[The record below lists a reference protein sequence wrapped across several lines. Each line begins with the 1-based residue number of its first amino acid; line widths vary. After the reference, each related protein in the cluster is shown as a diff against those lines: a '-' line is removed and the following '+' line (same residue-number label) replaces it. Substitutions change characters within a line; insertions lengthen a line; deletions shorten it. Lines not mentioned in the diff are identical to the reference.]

1 MILNTARRSIDDRE
15 TAKGGI
21 LMNMHDGALPSDG
34 FDPFDLNTPHA
45 LWKEFREEQPIFFH
59 EPSGYWVVSRYDDV
73 KAIFDDWKTFSSENA
88 QKPMRPMSEE
98 GKRILKEGG
107 FTAYSGLTARVPPDH
122 TRIRK
127 IAQGAF
133 GPRRFKSI
141 EPQIEVIVKEH
152 LDLLEEAGKGGAVV
166 NFWEIVAFP
175 VPAHVLFTLMGI
187 PDADVP
193 KIKQYGASR
202 GKMTWSDLSDEE
214 MIPVAHDMVAY
225 WKYIHDLLDMR
236 RENPGDD
243 FPSDMLAAQAEGAE
257 IDNEE
262 IAGLLYSTLFAGH
275 ETTSTFMGNYVLTMM
290 DNRDAWEAI
299 KADQSLI
306 PNAVEE
312 MLRYMPSVVGW
323 RRKAREAKVIGGVE
337 LPAGAEILMIT
348 GAANRDEAQFP
359 AGEELNIMRSNA
371 RTHLSFGYGIHYCL
385 GFQLAK
391 MEAAILLRQL
401 SERFPDMRLAPGFE
415 AEYHRNITFRV
426 PTSVMVT
433 LGK

>member
-1 MILNTARRSIDDRE
+1 MTTLE
-15 TAKGGI
+15 GI
-21 LMNMHDGALPSDG
+21 RPSSG
-34 FDPFDLNTPHA
+34 FDPFDLNSPHA
-45 LWKEFREEQPIFFH
+45 KWEQFRTQEPIFFH
-59 EPSGYWVVSRYDDV
+59 EETGYWVVSRYDDI

-88 QKPMRPMSEE
+88 QKPARPMCDAAR
-98 GKRILKEGG
+98 KVMVDGG

-127 IAQGAF
+127 VAQSCF

-141 EPQIEVIVKEH
+141 EPQIETIVARH
-152 LDLLEEAGKGGAVV
+152 LGLLESQGGHGPV
-166 NFWEIVAFP
+166 NFWETVAYP

-187 PDADVP
+187 PDEDVP

-202 GKMTWSDLSDEE
+202 GAMTWGDPTDEQQVA
-214 MIPVAHDMVAY
+214 IAHDMVAY
-225 WKYIHDLLDMR
+225 WKYIRDLLAMR
-236 RENPGDD
+236 RANPGDD
-243 FPSDMLAAQAEGAE
+243 FPSDLLRLQAEGAE
-257 IDNEE
+257 ITDDE
-262 IAGLLYSTLFAGH
+262 IAGVLYSTLFAGH

-290 DNRDAWEAI
+290 DNRSAWESI
-299 KADQSLI
+299 KADPSLI

-323 RRKAREAKVIGGVE
+323 RRKARHAATVGGVD

-348 GAANRDEAQFP
+348 GSANRDEGHFP
-359 AGEELNIMRSNA
+359 AGETLDIRRDNA

-401 SERFPDMRLAPGFE
+401 AERFPNLRLAPGFR
-415 AEYHRNITFRV
+415 AEYHRNLGFRV
-426 PTSVMVT
+426 PKSVLVEWAA
-433 LGK
+433 

>member
-1 MILNTARRSIDDRE
+1 MTAID
-15 TAKGGI
+15 GI
-21 LMNMHDGALPSDG
+21 SPANGY
-34 FDPFDLNTPHA
+34 DPFDLNKPHA
-45 LWKEFREEQPIFFH
+45 RWQRFREEAPIFYH
-59 EPSGYWVVSRYDDV
+59 EPSGYWVASRYDDI

-98 GKRILKEGG
+98 GRRILKEGG

-127 IAQGAF
+127 VAQSCF

-141 EPQIEVIVKEH
+141 EPQIETIVARH
-152 LDLLEEAGKGGAVV
+152 LDLLEAAGKSGAPVD
-166 NFWEIVAFP
+166 FWDIVAFP

-202 GKMTWSDLSDEE
+202 GKMTWSDLTDEE

-236 RENPGDD
+236 RANPGDD
-243 FPSDMLAAQAEGAE
+243 FPSDLLRLQAEGAE
-257 IDNEE
+257 ITDEE
-262 IAGLLYSTLFAGH
+262 IAGVLYSTLFAGH

-299 KADQSLI
+299 KADPGLI

-323 RRKAREAKVIGGVE
+323 RRKARTEAVVGGVT
-337 LPAGAEILMIT
+337 LPAGAEVLMIT
-348 GAANRDEAQFP
+348 GSANRDESHFP
-359 AGEELNIMRSNA
+359 QGEKLDITRDNA

-391 MEAAILLRQL
+391 MEAVILLRQL
-401 SERFPDMRLAPGFE
+401 AQRFPDLRLAPGFD
-415 AEYHRNITFRV
+415 AQYHRNITFRV
-426 PTSVMVT
+426 PTSVMVQ
-433 LGK
+433 LGIPA

>member
-1 MILNTARRSIDDRE
+1 MKDL
-15 TAKGGI
+15 
-21 LMNMHDGALPSDG
+21 DGRQPSDG
-34 FDPFDLNTPHA
+34 YDPFDLNRPHA
-45 LWKEFREEQPIFFH
+45 RWKEFREEEPIFYH
-59 EPSGYWVVSRYDDV
+59 EPTGYWVVTRYDDA

-88 QKPMRPMSEE
+88 QKPMRPMCEA
-98 GKRILKEGG
+98 GRKVLTEGG

-127 IAQGAF
+127 VAQSCF

-141 EPQIEVIVKEH
+141 EPQIEAIVKRH
-152 LDLLEEAGKGGAVV
+152 LDALEDAGRNGGPV
-166 NFWEIVAFP
+166 NFWEVVAYP
-175 VPAHVLFTLMGI
+175 VPAYVLFTLMGI
-187 PDADVP
+187 PDEDVP

-214 MIPVAHDMVAY
+214 QIPVAHDMVAY

-236 RENPGDD
+236 RANPGDD
-243 FPSDMLAAQAEGAE
+243 FPSDLLRLQAEGAE
-257 IDNEE
+257 ISDEE
-262 IAGLLYSTLFAGH
+262 IAGVLYSTLFAGH

-290 DNRDAWEAI
+290 DNRDAWDAI
-299 KADQSLI
+299 RADASLI

-323 RRKAREAKVIGGVE
+323 RRKARTACTVGGVD

-348 GAANRDEAQFP
+348 GSTNRDESHFP
-359 AGEELNIMRSNA
+359 EGEKLNILRDNA

-401 SERFPDMRLAPGFE
+401 SERFPTLRLAPGFVP
-415 AEYHRNITFRV
+415 EYHRNISFRV
-426 PTSVMVT
+426 PKSVLVEWDR
-433 LGK
+433 

>member
-1 MILNTARRSIDDRE
+1 MKDIDG
-15 TAKGGI
+15 TSPA
-21 LMNMHDGALPSDG
+21 DGY
-34 FDPFDLNTPHA
+34 DPFDLNNPHA
-45 LWKEFREEQPIFFH
+45 RWKAFREDEPVFFH
-59 EPSGYWVVSRYDDV
+59 EPTGYWIVSRYDDI

-88 QKPMRPMSEE
+88 QKPARAMCDAARKVMTD
-98 GKRILKEGG
+98 GG

-127 IAQGAF
+127 VAQSCF

-141 EPQIEVIVKEH
+141 APQIETIVSRH
-152 LDLLEEAGKGGAVV
+152 LDALAAQGGKGPVD
-166 NFWEIVAFP
+166 FWDIVAYP
-175 VPAHVLFTLMGI
+175 VPAYVLFTLMGI
-187 PDADVP
+187 PDEDVT

-202 GKMTWSDLSDEE
+202 GRMTWGDPSDEE
-214 MIPVAHDMVAY
+214 QVAIAHDMVAY
-225 WKYIHDLLDMR
+225 WKYIHDLLNMR
-236 RENPGDD
+236 RANPGDD
-243 FPSDMLAAQAEGAE
+243 FPSDLLRLQAEGAD
-257 IDNEE
+257 ISADE
-262 IAGLLYSTLFAGH
+262 IAGVLYSTLFAGH

-299 KADQSLI
+299 RADATLI

-323 RRKAREAKVIGGVE
+323 RRKARVAATVGGVD

-348 GAANRDEAQFP
+348 GSANRDESHFP
-359 AGEELNIMRSNA
+359 AGEKLDITRENA

-401 SERFPDMRLAPGFE
+401 AERFPTLRLAPDFA
-415 AEYHRNITFRV
+415 AEYQRNIGFRV
-426 PTSVMVT
+426 PKSVMVEWDQ
-433 LGK
+433 